1 MKEDTRKIEN
11 CKAIKEDSR
20 KMENCKALNI
30 PLKRFSQKLLET
42 R

>member
-30 PLKRFSQKLLET
+30 PLKRLSQKLLET